1 MPVPDGGDP
10 GARPCPWVPSWCTG
24 AGGAVRPAP
33 TASPPDRSPRGSGQ
47 PRPGLTGLSGAEQ
60 GCWPQGTSAQPPAG
74 FERLCTGT
82 SSGSP
87 VPRNATLAGE
97 VEPGEVHSPVQ
108 ERPRC
113 PSVRRRPGSGRLPAV
128 WAATK
133 GRNVAAEAPEQVT
146 ALGLCPPCATGSCA
160 SELGG
165 PRKTHCKGQRSA
177 GQAHASMTGL
187 SQCAGSLLPPAATC
201 GCLALPG
208 GGHPGKGAHGLYSLD
223 ARAPPNCDG

>member
-108 ERPRC
+108 EWPRC

-133 GRNVAAEAPEQVT
+133 GRNVAAEASEQVT

-165 PRKTHCKGQRSA
+165 PRKNSLQGPALRWPGTR
-177 GQAHASMTGL
+177 L
-187 SQCAGSLLPPAATC
+187 DDGSVTVCWIPAA
-201 GCLALPG
+201 PG
-208 GGHPGKGAHGLYSLD
+208 SHPWVPGAPWRG
-223 ARAPPNCDG
+223 PPWQRCPRTLLTRCQGTTQL